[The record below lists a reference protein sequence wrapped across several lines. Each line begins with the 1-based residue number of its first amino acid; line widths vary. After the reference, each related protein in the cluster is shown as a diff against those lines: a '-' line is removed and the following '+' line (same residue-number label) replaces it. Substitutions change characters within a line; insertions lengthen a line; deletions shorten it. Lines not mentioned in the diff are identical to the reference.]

1 MWKNIAI
8 LKQNYTVKLLLFHLN
23 ENLDFLDF
31 LKKKFKHRIQWNQN
45 WQNLATLS

>member
-31 LKKKFKHRIQWNQN
+31 LQKNLSIEYSGTRIGKI
-45 WQNLATLS
+45 